1 MAQSASKDSSNSPLG
16 IQPLWEKAT
25 LERPIRW
32 EHRRTQ
38 LKLIILACEE
48 IVVDL
53 LFADP
58 TKLVI
63 LSPEPAYEDAVE
75 NPTAQSDQD
84 IRIRNEQTKKA

>member
-1 MAQSASKDSSNSPLG
+1 MAQSASKDNGKSPLG
-16 IQPLWEKAT
+16 IQPLWEKSSPRASSLMGT
-25 LERPIRW
+25 LENT
-32 EHRRTQ
+32 TQ
-38 LKLIILACEE
+38 VGNSRDG

-53 LFADP
+53 LFNDP

-75 NPTAQSDQD
+75 KPTAQSEQD